1 MWKKT
6 AVVAVLAALPMSS
19 AMAKD
24 STGCGVGTMIFDGQE
39 GVIPQVLAVTT
50 NGTSGNQTFGIT
62 SGTLGCDQDGVVQ
75 SDAKLTAFV
84 SSNMEKLAADMASG
98 NGETLASAAEL
109 MNVPESDRAAFYQAA
124 KDDFA
129 SIYGGEQVTAG
140 QVVEGLQDAASR
152 TTA

>member
-39 GVIPQVLAVTT
+39 GVVPQVLAVTT

-62 SGTLGCDQDGVVQ
+62 SGTLGCDQDGVVK
-75 SDAKLTAFV
+75 SDAQLTAFV

-98 NGETLASAAEL
+98 NGETLASVAEL
-109 MNVPESDRAAFYQAA
+109 MDVPENERGAFYQAA
-124 KDDFA
+124 KDNFA

-140 QVVEGLQDAASR
+140 EVVAGLKGVAAS
-152 TTA
+152 TSA